1 MIITNFHVVKQIAE
15 NIKDTKTISISEIK
29 QIFAAG
35 RNGND
40 ILIATGSPNA
50 IRKVSKIVFSQIVL
64 GQRVSVK
71 VPKIHG

>member
-29 QIFAAG
+29 QIFAAEHTG
-35 RNGND
+35 KD
-40 ILIATGSPNA
+40 ILLATGNPA
-50 IRKVSKIVFSQIVL
+50 AVRKVSKIVFSQIVL